1 MPATYR
7 GWAYRGSDAERLA
20 LTIAELNSNQVS
32 SFFCEDTGITWVWS
46 YDSQAWVMVGTGIPT
61 FSLSSLLLNSAG
73 VEAVTLMVWRC
84 TANLTLTKIYAWRTG
99 GSGVE
104 INARR
109 NGGPTTHLAA
119 NFQVSSA
126 GTWMDAGA
134 VQDADYVAGDTLE
147 IIVAAPAGS
156 PTQVGVQLDFEPA

>member
-1 MPATYR
+1 MTVVR
-7 GWAYRGSDAERLA
+7 VGWHRAGTDAERLA
-20 LTIAELNSNQVS
+20 
-32 SFFCEDTGITWVWS
+32 FDTGMLIAGDVWVCTDTGEMWS
-46 YDSQAWVMVGTGIPT
+46 WVPNDWVKVATAIPA
-61 FSLSSLLLNSAG
+61 FSLGPLLLNSAG